1 MPFAFRSQIATL
13 AAALACLNP
22 IPQVAAAGL
31 AVERDQ
37 LILMGSAQLP
47 APAGRTGADVLATG
61 DFNCDGRS
69 DLAVGSP
76 FSTVGGDDGAG
87 SVSILYGDT
96 MAGVAAAGAL
106 LDQDRGN
113 IDGVAGP
120 DDRFGS
126 SLTAADFDGDGCDD
140 LVIGVPLEDLDAGAN
155 AGMVTLVKGEAGGLA
170 ASNSDVSMPSSGAS
184 PHGPVASHVK
194 GFAVAAVPRMTDA
207 NARPYLAISATG
219 HDHDALAERSGGVSI
234 RRSASGLLDGV
245 ATFFERSDLPGETDR
260 YAGAFGEVLA
270 AGDFDG
276 DGYGDLVAYTQAL
289 NGCFFS
295 GSNCV
300 VNEGAL
306 FVNYGAGS
314 AANFRYEVLHQNV
327 SGIAGSVEQ
336 SDKFGE
342 NMAVGDFND
351 DGYDD
356 LAIGISSEDINGL
369 SNAGMV
375 TVLYGHPGGLAVNA
389 ASSDSFDD
397 GDFSGLLQ
405 EAGDEFGRGLAAG
418 DFNRDGFD
426 DLAIGVPGETLVNG
440 GTAVGS
446 VVVANGSAAGI
457 VLGTRTVINL
467 DQSGRSRALDFYGRQ
482 LAVGDFN
489 NDNVDDLAVTLP
501 NRKDASQENK
511 GAVHIVFSTADTRT
525 SIQSISPP
533 QVMPGQSYTV
543 SVRSRRIGVPATP
556 LGRGSVTVQ
565 EVGGG
570 SCVATLN
577 TVGDGSCALTASGTP
592 GTRTINASY
601 PGLAG
606 FRASNATP
614 ASVVVVGPA
623 IFQNGFE

>member
-1 MPFAFRSQIATL
+1 MPFAFRHRIATL
-13 AAALACLNP
+13 TAALTCLCP
-22 IPQVAAAGL
+22 IPQAAAVGL

-47 APAGRTGADVLATG
+47 APGGQTGADVLAAG
-61 DFNCDGRS
+61 DFNCDGES

-76 FSTVGGDDGAG
+76 ESAIGGDAFAG
-87 SVSILYGDT
+87 SVSILYGEPT
-96 MAGVAAAGAL
+96 TGVAATGTL

-113 IDGVAGP
+113 IDGVAEP
-120 DDRFGS
+120 NDKFGS
-126 SLTAADFDGDGCDD
+126 SLTAADFDADNCDD
-140 LVIGVPLEDLDAGAN
+140 LVIGVPSEDVDVGAD
-155 AGMVTLVKGEAGGLA
+155 AGMVTVVMGEPGGLA
-170 ASNSDVSMPSSGAS
+170 ASNSDLSLPSTGGA
-184 PHGPVASHVK
+184 PNGPVAGHGK
-194 GFAVAAVPRMTDA
+194 GRAVAAVPRMTDA
-207 NARPYLAISATG
+207 NARPFLAISATG
-219 HDHDALAERSGGVSI
+219 HDHDALATNSGGVSI

-245 ATFFERSDLPGETDR
+245 ATFFERSDLPGESDR
-260 YAGAFGEVLA
+260 FAGAFGSVLA

-300 VNEGAL
+300 LNEGVL
-306 FVNYGAGS
+306 FVNYGAAS

-327 SGIAGSVEQ
+327 TGIAGSVEE
-336 SDKFGE
+336 SDGFGE
-342 NMAVGDFND
+342 SMAVGDFND

-356 LAIGISSEDINGL
+356 LAVGIASEDVNGL
-369 SNAGMV
+369 FNAGMV
-375 TVLYGHPGGLAVNA
+375 TILYGHPGGLAANT
-389 ASSDSFDD
+389 ASSDSIDD
-397 GDFSGLLQ
+397 NNFNGLLQ

-440 GTAVGS
+440 GQAVGS

-501 NRKDASQENK
+501 DRKNASQEIK
-511 GAVHIVFSTADTRT
+511 GAVHIVFSTADTGT
-525 SIQSISPP
+525 SIQSISPQ

-543 SVRSRRIGVPATP
+543 TVRSRRIGVPATP
-556 LGRGSVTVQ
+556 LGRGSITVQ

-577 TVGDGSCALTASGTP
+577 VTGDGSCTLAASAL
-592 GTRTINASY
+592 GTRTVNASY
-601 PGLAG
+601 PGVAG

-614 ASVVVVGPA
+614 SSVNVVGPA

>member
-1 MPFAFRSQIATL
+1 MTLNFRHRFAPL
-13 AAALACLNP
+13 GALLVCLGP
-22 IPQVAAAGL
+22 TTDARAAGL

-37 LILMGSAQLP
+37 LILMGSAALP
-47 APAGRTGADVLATG
+47 AASGQTGADVLASG
-61 DFNCDGRS
+61 DFNCDGES

-76 FSTVGGDDGAG
+76 FSAIGGDSQAG
-87 SVSILYGDT
+87 SVSILYGELT
-96 MAGVAAAGAL
+96 TGVAAAGTL

-113 IDGVAGP
+113 IDGVAEP
-120 DDRFGS
+120 NDRFGS
-126 SLTAADFDGDGCDD
+126 ALAAADVDGDGCTD
-140 LVIGVPLEDLDAGAN
+140 LAIGVPLQDLDAGAN
-155 AGMVTLVKGEAGGLA
+155 AGMVSLVKGEAGGLA
-170 ASNSDVSMPSSGAS
+170 ASNSDLSLPSTGAA
-184 PHGPVASHVK
+184 PHGPVADHAK
-194 GFAVAAVPRMTDA
+194 GVAVAAVPRMTDA
-207 NARPYLAISATG
+207 NARPYLAIAATG
-219 HDHDALAERSGGVSI
+219 HDHDALAVRSGGVSI

-245 ATFFERSDLPGETDR
+245 SAFFERSDLPGETDR
-260 YAGAFGEVLA
+260 FAGAFGSALA
-270 AGDFDG
+270 SGDFDG

-300 VNEGAL
+300 LDEGAL
-306 FVNYGAGS
+306 FVNYGAAS

-327 SGIAGSVEQ
+327 AGIAGSVEE
-336 SDKFGE
+336 SDSFGE
-342 NMAVGDFND
+342 DMAVGDFND

-356 LAIGISSEDINGL
+356 LAIGIASEDANGL
-369 SNAGMV
+369 FNAGMV
-375 TVLYGHPGGLAVNA
+375 TILYGHPGGLAANA
-389 ASSDSFDD
+389 ASSDSIDD
-397 GDFSGLLQ
+397 GDFNGLLQ

-440 GTAVGS
+440 GQAVGS

-457 VLGTRTVINL
+457 VRGTRTVINL
-467 DQSGRSRALDFYGRQ
+467 DQSGRSRALDFYGRK

-501 NRKDASQENK
+501 DRKNASQEIK
-511 GAVHIVFSTADTRT
+511 GAVHIVFSTADTGT

-543 SVRSRRIGVPATP
+543 TVRSRRIGVPTSP

-570 SCVATLN
+570 SCVATLASN
-577 TVGDGSCALTASGTP
+577 GDGSCTLTAGTL
-592 GTRTINASY
+592 GTRTVNASY
-601 PGLAG
+601 PGVAG

-614 ASVVVVGPA
+614 ATVSVVGPD
-623 IFQNGFE
+623 IFKNGFE